1 MIATTLALAS
11 SVGLVHVLVV
21 LIVVGLLYW
30 VFTLI
35 PLPPPAKQI
44 GNVIFVIVCVLILLN
59 FVLGL
64 IGEPFLPL

>member
-1 MIATTLALAS
+1 M
-11 SVGLVHVLVV
+11 LVV